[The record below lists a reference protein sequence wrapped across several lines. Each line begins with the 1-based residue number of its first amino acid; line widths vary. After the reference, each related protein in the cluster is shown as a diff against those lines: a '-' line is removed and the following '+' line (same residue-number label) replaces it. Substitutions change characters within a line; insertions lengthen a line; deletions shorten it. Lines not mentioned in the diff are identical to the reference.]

1 MAGCDRRRVRNGS
14 ILAGREPAGAFTLNP
29 DAERV
34 IHPGETLIVIG
45 PAEEVY
51 ELEAMYSG
59 D

>member
-1 MAGCDRRRVRNGS
+1 VS
-14 ILAGREPAGAFTLNP
+14 ILAVREPGGGFTLNP

-34 IHPGETLIVIG
+34 ISVGETLIVIG
-45 PAEEVY
+45 PAEAVY